1 MNTTL
6 PESIQF
12 RPPTMD
18 DLEAVTRLIN
28 ACEMADVGEQEFSS
42 DDLRDDW
49 TDPRLQL
56 ATNATVAVNPARRIV
71 GYTNVSYDRRGMFL
85 EPNTAIHPEYR
96 GQGIEQYFLQWA
108 EARVREYLAEQQ
120 PAIPHVIR
128 TICFLDERRQQL
140 EQAGYKRTMREC
152 YMEIDFTE
160 APSAPE
166 PIVGITI
173 RPFVPEQEARA
184 VHRVIQTAFMDMHER
199 IAEEFDSW
207 ERWALQHHAFDPS
220 LLYVALDGNELVG
233 AILCRDYQQAGFV
246 NQLGVLRPWRH
257 RGIGLHL
264 LRQVFC
270 DFYRRGIRKVNLS
283 VDSEN
288 ATGAPRLY
296 ERAGMH
302 VATFMDSYEKPLT
315 L

>member
-1 MNTTL
+1 MSIPL
-6 PESIQF
+6 PDGI
-12 RPPTMD
+12 RVCPPTMD
-18 DLEAVTRLIN
+18 DLEAVTRLVN
-28 ACEMADVGEQEFSS
+28 ACEMADMGEQEFSS

-49 TDPRLQL
+49 DNPQFRL
-56 ATNATVAVNPARRIV
+56 ATNAIVAVTAAGRIV

-85 EPNTAIHPEYR
+85 EPNTAVHPEYR
-96 GQGIEQYFLQWA
+96 GQGIEQYFLRWA
-108 EARVREYLAEQQ
+108 EAWVREYLAEEQA
-120 PAIPHVIR
+120 AIPHVIR
-128 TICFLDERRQQL
+128 TVCFLDERRQQL

-207 ERWALQHHAFDPS
+207 EHWALHNHAFDPS
-220 LLYVALDGNELVG
+220 LLYVALDGNEIVG
-233 AILCRDYQQAGFV
+233 AILCRDYQQAGYV
-246 NQLGVLRPWRH
+246 SQLGVLRPWRH

-264 LRQVFC
+264 LQQVFG

-283 VDSEN
+283 VDFEN

-302 VATFMDSYEKPLT
+302 VATFMDSYEKLLT
-315 L
+315 